1 MEETDGT
8 EDRNQEAA
16 QEKPGKDMLDTRRQE
31 SLAHEVVNT
40 STTEAKK
47 EILDDEL

>member
-1 MEETDGT
+1 MEETDGA

-16 QEKPGKDMLDTRRQE
+16 QEKPGKDMLDRRRQE
-31 SLAHEVVNT
+31 SLAHEVVKT
-40 STTEAKK
+40 LPMEARK